1 MSPIENWFST
11 PVYYNYADAEAVKQI
26 DDEYRAHEADIV
38 STLSPYTWGDNI
50 RTTFKDRNL
59 IEQYGLKTLE
69 ALIVHCT
76 KEFVSREGGRLHQ
89 SWVNYSDKYSF
100 QGVHHHFLGGVS
112 GVYYLQTNQ
121 EDGMLLLHHLVPLV
135 SDTPISYKPE
145 VGKII
150 LFPGWAPHSV
160 EVNKTDSTRI
170 SISFNVTWGPQA

>member
-1 MSPIENWFST
+1 MSTIENWFST
-11 PVYYNYADAEAVKQI
+11 PVYYHRADAETVKKI
-26 DDEYRAHEADIV
+26 DEEYRAREKDIV
-38 STLSPYTWGDNI
+38 EALTPYTWGDNI
-50 RTTFKDRNL
+50 KTTFKDKNL

-69 ALIVHCT
+69 ELVLHCT

-112 GVYYLQTNQ
+112 GVYYIQTNQ
-121 EDGMLLLHHLVPLV
+121 EDGVFLLHHLIPLI
-135 SDTPISYKPE
+135 SDTPISYTPE

-160 EVNKTDSTRI
+160 EVNRTDSTRI
-170 SISFNVTWGPQA
+170 SISFNLTWEPQT